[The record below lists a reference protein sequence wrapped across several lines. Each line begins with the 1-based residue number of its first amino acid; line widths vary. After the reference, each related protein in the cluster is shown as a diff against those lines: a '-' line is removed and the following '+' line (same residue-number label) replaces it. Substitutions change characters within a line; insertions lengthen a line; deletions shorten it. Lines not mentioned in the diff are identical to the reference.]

1 MLLSIIPLSFLCLNK
16 VLLWLIFPIIPKN
29 FLEILIKW
37 LFFNILDV
45 ADIIESSTEQSKR
58 PGNKNNKTTVTIK
71 SNNSNS
77 NQGNPNSNHSNRT
90 KLFLSTKMSSSKD
103 YEDEEKPNKSA
114 SKDLSFDS
122 GYFGTASSND
132 NSNDVIRKQ
141 PTEVHPVKYRC
152 IPVYQPEIVQTG
164 MFHSKVKTLMK
175 KKLAEEEEKENGE
188 KSEDKLVH
196 KKWGSQT
203 IEPTQEPFDFV
214 PRSAEFINNI
224 KEKFRQERER
234 KIEQLKMAET
244 RRKTPTPKEYRHVR
258 SQSDTLDQ
266 NGPGKEF
273 KRSHSCK
280 QYPIEHTMVGLQ
292 SPKYHRRASYNVH
305 NTTSRSSST
314 AAGSCTTKNQVS
326 ATSTV
331 YDSRTEQG
339 KVAAFAKSLENTPW
353 RKKPVVAS
361 NW

>member
-1 MLLSIIPLSFLCLNK
+1 
-16 VLLWLIFPIIPKN
+16 
-29 FLEILIKW
+29 
-37 LFFNILDV
+37 
-45 ADIIESSTEQSKR
+45 
-58 PGNKNNKTTVTIK
+58 
-71 SNNSNS
+71 
-77 NQGNPNSNHSNRT
+77 
-90 KLFLSTKMSSSKD
+90 MSSSKD

-122 GYFGTASSND
+122 GYFGTASSNHHD

-175 KKLAEEEEKENGE
+175 KKLAEEEEEKEDGE

-244 RRKTPTPKEYRHVR
+244 RRRTPTTKEYRHVR

-314 AAGSCTTKNQVS
+314 AAGSGTTKNHVS

-331 YDSRTEQG
+331 YDSRTEQR

-353 RKKPVVAS
+353 PKKPVIAS